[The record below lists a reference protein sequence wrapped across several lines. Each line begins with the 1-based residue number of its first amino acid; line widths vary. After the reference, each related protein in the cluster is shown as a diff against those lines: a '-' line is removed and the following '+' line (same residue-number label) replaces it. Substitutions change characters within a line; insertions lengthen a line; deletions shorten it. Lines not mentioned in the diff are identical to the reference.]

1 MLQASFLF
9 LGGAGCFLGICL
21 RHSIIKLYLCFKKNT
36 LLRAAHPPGGVP
48 NKCFLMDDKIK
59 GYIYGIISAV
69 SYAMNPL
76 GALFLYE
83 ENIQPVSVLFY
94 RFLLGTG
101 MLGLIMLVQRR
112 SFAVKLGELKVL
124 ALLGLI
130 FAVSSLTFFES
141 FRHLGGGV
149 AATIVFMYPVMVA
162 LLMAVFFKER
172 LTVATGGAIL
182 MTVGGILLLYKGD
195 DGSTLS
201 TVGIVLALLSALA
214 YAVYIVVVNR
224 SSLRMPSVKL
234 TFYAMLFCLVCIVL
248 WSFAGGEPLQ
258 QLTTPSQWFFASLL
272 GLVPTVISL
281 LFMTMAIHYIGSTP
295 TAVMGALEPVTAVLI
310 GFFIFGEA
318 LTARLMMGVVVIL
331 AAVILIVFSRHVN
344 KLFNRLMNK

>member
-1 MLQASFLF
+1 MLAPFSILVVP
-9 LGGAGCFLGICL
+9 LLKKNIAL
-21 RHSIIKLYLCFKKNT
+21 RHTKICS
-36 LLRAAHPPGGVP
+36 RAT
-48 NKCFLMDDKIK
+48 NEILQMSDTIK

-83 ENIQPVSVLFY
+83 ENLHPVSVLFY

-101 MLGLIMLVQRR
+101 ILAVIMLVQRR

-124 ALLGLI
+124 ALLGVI

-141 FRHLGGGV
+141 FRYLGGGIS
-149 AATIVFMYPVMVA
+149 ATIVFMYPVLVA

-182 MTVGGILLLYKGD
+182 MTVGGIMLLYKGD
-195 DGSTLS
+195 DGSVLS
-201 TVGIVLALLSALA
+201 TFGIVLALLSALA
-214 YAVYIVVVNR
+214 YAIYIVVVNR
-224 SSLRMPSVKL
+224 SALGMSSVKL
-234 TFYAMLFCLVCIVL
+234 TFYAMLFCLFTILL
-248 WSFAGGEPLQ
+248 WSFVGDMPLQ
-258 QLTTPSQWFFASLL
+258 PLTTPSQWFYASLL

-281 LFMTMAIHYIGSTP
+281 LCMTMAIHYIGSTP

-310 GFFIFGEA
+310 GYFIFGEP
-318 LTARLMMGVVVIL
+318 LTSRLLLGVVVVL
-331 AAVILIVFSRHVN
+331 AAVLLIVFSRHVN

>member
-9 LGGAGCFLGICL
+9 LGDAGCFLGICL

-36 LLRAAHPPGGVP
+36 LLRAAYPPGGVP

-94 RFLLGTG
+94 RFLLGTAI
-101 MLGLIMLVQRR
+101 LGVIMLIQRR

-172 LTVATGGAIL
+172 LSKRQWIAVAA
-182 MTVGGILLLYKGD
+182 
-195 DGSTLS
+195 
-201 TVGIVLALLSALA
+201 
-214 YAVYIVVVNR
+214 
-224 SSLRMPSVKL
+224 
-234 TFYAMLFCLVCIVL
+234 
-248 WSFAGGEPLQ
+248 
-258 QLTTPSQWFFASLL
+258 
-272 GLVPTVISL
+272 
-281 LFMTMAIHYIGSTP
+281 
-295 TAVMGALEPVTAVLI
+295 
-310 GFFIFGEA
+310 
-318 LTARLMMGVVVIL
+318 IL
-331 AAVILIVFSRHVN
+331 AALIMLN
-344 KLFNRLMNK
+344 IP

>member
-1 MLQASFLF
+1 MP
-9 LGGAGCFLGICL
+9 
-21 RHSIIKLYLCFKKNT
+21 KKNIQLSPT
-36 LLRAAHPPGGVP
+36 AILGRGS
-48 NKCFLMDDKIK
+48 NKFLQMNDKIK

-69 SYAMNPL
+69 SYAINPL

-83 ENIQPVSVLFY
+83 ENLHPVSVLFY

-101 MLGLIMLVQRR
+101 ILAVIMLIQRR

-124 ALLGLI
+124 ALLGVI

-141 FRHLGGGV
+141 FRHLGGGIS
-149 AATIVFMYPVMVA
+149 ATIVFMYPVMVA

-195 DGSTLS
+195 DGSVLS
-201 TVGIVLALLSALA
+201 TFGIVLALFSALA
-214 YAVYIVVVNR
+214 YAIYIVVVNR
-224 SSLRMPSVKL
+224 SSLAMSSVKL
-234 TFYAMLFCLVCIVL
+234 TFYAMLFCLLSILL
-248 WSFAGGEPLQ
+248 WSFAGGASLQ
-258 QLTTPSQWFFASLL
+258 PLTTPSQWFFALLL

-281 LFMTMAIHYIGSTP
+281 LSMTMAIHYIGSTP

-310 GFFIFGEA
+310 GYIIFGEP
-318 LTARLMMGVVVIL
+318 LTSRLLLGVVVIL
-331 AAVILIVFSRHVN
+331 TAVILIVFSRHVN